1 MVEYVLYFELLK
13 INAKSIHNY
22 LIMFSIQ
29 IYIYFP
35 HYSRQR
41 KTNLFSLCDG
51 FFGQDNAKLIF
62 PVAKVLK
69 FVIIFSFYNVKKL

>member
-29 IYIYFP
+29 IYINFP
-35 HYSRQR
+35 HYSR
-41 KTNLFSLCDG
+41 
-51 FFGQDNAKLIF
+51 
-62 PVAKVLK
+62 
-69 FVIIFSFYNVKKL
+69 